1 MTKTKL
7 NPNSDVFES
16 FEPPNTT
23 DGSYK
28 GTMKQVEA
36 TQSYLKEKF
45 DQEVIKVKTRLKE
58 ANIKVGI
65 VVKNGSIQL
74 QATLPLK
81 PEDIDKKGTG
91 TKQYSISLGIPANLD
106 GLKTAEEEAHELSR
120 LTARKCFEWN
130 DKYLGKR
137 AKAAKEQI
145 KTIFE
150 ILPDFEQKY
159 FQTRKRTM
167 KSEHTFHCHQDS
179 LKRNIGLNTLVCQEE
194 IFASLN
200 KLEPKSSTL
209 YNTIKSLKVFCKIFD
224 LHIDLSAYAGK
235 PIVQERNLPSDEE
248 IIAAYDK
255 FANYAATRKKTIK
268 KTYLN
273 SWKLWQWCYGMLA
286 TYGLRPREL
295 FVNPDIEHWLSTN
308 NINNTWKVDSET
320 KTGSREVLPFYP
332 EWMKLFDLKNPEYLQ
347 MLQEIVEDKK
357 TFQDIN
363 TVRVNC
369 SSWFRRVNIGFD
381 PYDLRHAWAIRAH
394 INGIPIKAAADNL
407 GHSVE
412 VHTEVYQKWFSLE
425 NRIKVMNFAIESKT
439 LLKALYKENEM
450 LKIEVEKLKLE
461 NQQLQIKYKANL

>member
-1 MTKTKL
+1 MPKTKQHR
-7 NPNSDVFES
+7 NSKFFEH

-36 TQSYLKEKF
+36 TRAYFKEKF
-45 DQEVIKVKTRLKE
+45 AEEVVKVKARLKQ

-65 VVKNGSIQL
+65 VIKSGSIQL

-81 PEDIDKKGTG
+81 PGDIDKKGVG

-106 GLKTAEEEAHELSR
+106 GLKTAEEEAHELSK

-137 AKAAKEQI
+137 ALAAKEQV
-145 KTIFE
+145 KTIAQM
-150 ILPDFEQKY
+150 LPDFEKQY

-167 KSEHTFHCHQDS
+167 KSEHTFHCHQDY
-179 LKRNIGLNTLVCQEE
+179 LKRNIGLNTLVCKDE
-194 IFASLN
+194 ILASLN

-209 YNTIKSLKVFCKIFD
+209 YNTVKSLKVFCKIFE
-224 LHIDLSAYAGK
+224 LNIDLSTYSGK
-235 PIVQERNLPSDEE
+235 PVVQERNLPSDEE
-248 IIAAYDK
+248 VIAAYAK
-255 FANYAATRKKTIK
+255 FANYASERKKTIK
-268 KTYLN
+268 KAYLN

-295 FVNPDIEHWLSTN
+295 FVNPNIEHWLSKE

-332 EWMKLFDLKNPEYLQ
+332 EWVHLFDLKNVDYLQ
-347 MLQEIVEDKK
+347 MLQEIVEGKK

-363 TVRVNC
+363 TIRVNC
-369 SSWFRRVNIGFD
+369 SSWFRRVNVGFD

-394 INGIPIKAAADNL
+394 MNGIPIKAAADNL
-407 GHSVE
+407 GHSVQ
-412 VHTEVYQKWFSLE
+412 VHTEIYQKWFSLE
-425 NRIKVMNFAIESKT
+425 NRRKVINYAVENKN
-439 LLKALYKENEM
+439 LLEKLLDENEI
-450 LKIEVEKLKLE
+450 LKLEVEKLKLE
-461 NQQLQIKYKANL
+461 NKKLRMKQL